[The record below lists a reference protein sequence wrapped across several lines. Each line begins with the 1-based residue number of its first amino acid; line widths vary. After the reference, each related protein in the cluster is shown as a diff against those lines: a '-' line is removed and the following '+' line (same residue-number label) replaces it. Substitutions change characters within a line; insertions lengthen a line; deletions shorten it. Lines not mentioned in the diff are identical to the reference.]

1 MLIITS
7 PYKAEDEIGAAVNKK
22 KLGTTTREGVLPE
35 TRNELR
41 ASSSSSSCREEKNP
55 RSSSFIHAR
64 KQRNWTTVEKSLF
77 NLKGKKEKNLANS
90 KYN

>member
-41 ASSSSSSCREEKNP
+41 ASSSSSCREEKNP